1 MMKRIY
7 TLALGLFLT
16 TSLSFAQSSYK
27 VGNKVADFTLKNTQ
41 DQQMSLGQFKDSK
54 AVVVVFTSKNCP
66 YARLYDGRL
75 QTLANSYANKGVHFL
90 FVNPAIGLEEG
101 GDTIKTMADKVDTS
115 ISDMTYLLDY
125 QQKVSKQFGAVKTP
139 EVFVLQSSADGF
151 YLRYKGAI
159 DDNPQVETLAKEHY
173 LKNALDAVLAGRTI
187 TITERRP
194 TGCMIKK
201 F

>member
-1 MMKRIY
+1 MKRLYI
-7 TLALGLFLT
+7 LAFGLFLT
-16 TSLSFAQSSYK
+16 SSLAFAQGGYK
-27 VGNKVADFTLKNTQ
+27 VGTKVADFTLKNTQ

-66 YARLYDGRL
+66 YAKLYDGRL
-75 QTLANSYANKGVHFL
+75 QTLATTYADRGVRFL

-101 GDTIKTMADKVDTS
+101 GDTIKTMADKIDTS

-139 EVFVLQSSADGF
+139 EVFLLQSSADGF

-187 TITERRP
+187 TTPERRP